1 MADQRG
7 PGSSVTPMAHFEFL
21 EAHGSFRP
29 GVGLEMR
36 IRYRISPTMPA
47 NPELYVHW
55 GHRSAG
61 AIWVDEEVAPSE
73 VIPCGGSVFEI
84 HKTVQLDTPGEV
96 GAAAYAVLPAEN
108 RRVWQGDFGL
118 TDISV
123 SVPSD
128 KSYSDAHGIRQG
140 TPQSLN
146 LDANILLAL
155 QSYERFA
162 RHISRNGTGGL
173 GRVLLDLAQTHDHLP
188 QLMSDYY
195 AQAEMTLRH
204 STSDYA
210 RRQARRV
217 LLVLQHIG
225 VGDVML
231 IAAEGPHAMA
241 GGLSQVIV
249 GFLKWFSRNDVP
261 VTLVTPLYEER
272 NGNKHPGADEVI
284 RSGVRIDAATVPLER
299 AGAVRIP
306 FGPTHRAGT
315 GEVIQRPYTAVAEV
329 YRAQHGKARIFF
341 LRHHRF
347 ADRIYANGRPDDL
360 LCRAIFLARGALEVV
375 REPSFAVSPQIV
387 ITNDWHAGLV
397 PVLLKTDPRYS
408 GHEGM
413 RKIETVH
420 MLHNGGKDYQGR
432 IPTHMGDQDLWPMLR
447 VSGEHFF
454 GLSDPHDQTL
464 MNMTAGAIF
473 HVTKAI
479 LTVSKPYAAQ
489 LLQEG
494 GAEGLGNLLRGK
506 EHLLFGISNG
516 VDLAELRKIIWQSR
530 PERRGEDARS
540 VTRFSQPR
548 FRKNLWSLKKT
559 TKAYVQAC
567 YGLEKDSDAILLSFV
582 GRIAEQKGVQLFC
595 SSLRDRGQTVLETIL
610 NDFPHV
616 QVFVGGPPTHG
627 DPCVNTLHRE
637 LMRLQ
642 RKVPGRVCAVF
653 DFISHSKAMEII
665 TASDVFLIPS
675 RFEPGGITQLESFAA
690 GTPVIAHRVGGIAA
704 TVEDYE
710 ESASGCGFLFDEFSA
725 EAFMDA
731 VSRAIGV
738 ITNRTA
744 RRELI
749 ERAARAKHDW
759 SSRMPLY
766 LTFLQHVAGV
776 SSSNHPF
783 SYLSDRSQ
791 ILSSIR
797 PSALS
802 GPLAA

>member
-1 MADQRG
+1 MTDQRG
-7 PGSSVTPMAHFEFL
+7 PRSSVTPMARFEFL
-21 EAHGSFRP
+21 EARGSFRP
-29 GVGLEMR
+29 GLGLEMW
-36 IRYRISPTMPA
+36 IRYRISSTMRA
-47 NPELYVHW
+47 NPELYVYW
-55 GHRSAG
+55 GHRSTG
-61 AIWVDEEVAPSE
+61 AIWVDEEIAPSE
-73 VIPCGGSVFEI
+73 ITPCGRSVFEI
-84 HKTVQLDTPGEV
+84 HKTVQLDMPGEF

-146 LDANILLAL
+146 LEANILLAL

-173 GRVLLDLAQTHDHLP
+173 GKALLDLAQTHDHLP
-188 QLMSDYY
+188 QVMSDYY
-195 AQAEMTLRH
+195 AQAEMALLH
-204 STSDYA
+204 SASEYA

-217 LLVLQHIG
+217 LSVLQHIG

-249 GFLKWFSRNDVP
+249 GFLKWFSRNDIP

-272 NGNKHPGADEVI
+272 NGNKHPGAEEVI
-284 RSGVRIDAATVPLER
+284 GSGVRIDSETVPLER
-299 AGAVRIP
+299 TGTVKVP
-306 FGPTHRAGT
+306 FGLTRRAGT
-315 GEVIQRPYTAVAEV
+315 GEVLQRPYTAVAEV
-329 YRAQHGKARIFF
+329 YRAEHRKARIFF

-347 ADRIYANGRPDDL
+347 ADRVYANGPPDDL
-360 LCRAIFLARGALEVV
+360 LRRAIFLARGALEVV
-375 REPSFAVSPQIV
+375 REPSFGVSPQIV
-387 ITNDWHAGLV
+387 ISNDWHAGLV

-420 MLHNGGKDYQGR
+420 MLHNGGRDYQGR
-432 IPTHMGDQDLWPMLR
+432 IPTHMGDQDLWPMLGI
-447 VSGEHFF
+447 SGEHFF
-454 GLSDPHDQTL
+454 GLSDPHDRTL

-479 LTVSKPYAAQ
+479 LTVSKPYASQ
-489 LLQEG
+489 LLQQG
-494 GAEGLGNLLRGK
+494 GAEGLEDLLRAKG
-506 EHLLFGISNG
+506 HLLFGISNG
-516 VDLAELRKIIWQSR
+516 VDLAELRKIIWQSW
-530 PERRGEDARS
+530 PERRGEEARS

-548 FRKNLWSLKKT
+548 FRKNLVPLKKT
-559 TKAYVQAC
+559 TKAYVQAS
-567 YGLEKDSDAILLSFV
+567 YGLERDSDAILLSFV
-582 GRIAEQKGVQLFC
+582 GRIAEQKGVHLLC
-595 SSLRDRGQTVLETIL
+595 SSLQGQGQTVLESIL
-610 NDFPHV
+610 NDFSHV
-616 QVFVGGPPTHG
+616 QIFVGGPPAEG
-627 DPCVNTLHRE
+627 DSCVGILQQE

-642 RKVPGRVCAVF
+642 SKVPGRVCAVF

-710 ESASGCGFLFDEFSA
+710 ESASGCGFLFEEFSA

-731 VSRAIGV
+731 VSRAIHV
-738 ITNRTA
+738 ISHRGA

-749 ERAARAKHDW
+749 ERAARANHDW

-766 LTFLQHVAGV
+766 LTLLQHVAGV
-776 SSSNHPF
+776 FSSNHLF
-783 SYLSDRSQ
+783 SYLHDRSR

-802 GPLAA
+802 DSLAA